1 MFRESVKLTFSS
13 GSKAFKLLSNVQTKN
28 KYKKSISSHEK
39 RKIPVLG
46 SCSRKVKTNNYSEST
61 NKRALLLIKPQTK
74 KPETQL
80 KRKPNRNFPRSK
92 IVGIL
97 SNSLVATYLI
107 KKN

>member
-46 SCSRKVKTNNYSEST
+46 SCSRKVKTNNYSKST
-61 NKRALLLIKPQTK
+61 NKWALLLIKPQTK

-80 KRKPNRNFPRSK
+80 KK
-92 IVGIL
+92 
-97 SNSLVATYLI
+97 TQ
-107 KKN
+107 